1 MAFRD
6 PAPIKMT
13 EVKEEVVRLDD
24 DKQDKNSSNLTTDSK
39 NIEGAINELKTKSD
53 TLTSNSAL
61 KSTQIIAGDG
71 LQGGGTLE
79 QNITLSTKVADDS
92 LTASSSG
99 LAVNTYDGVD
109 STSTTRPASAN
120 ALKITYDKLVVTENT
135 ANSKLSKAGDTM
147 SGDISFSN
155 QGTSFVGLKGSVG
168 DNDGWRI
175 VGGSSYGNLGE
186 LEIATGFDGTQPIY
200 VRQYNVDEYAGVA
213 RTLTLLDNNG
223 NTSFPGIVT
232 ASKFEGSSLTSDK
245 LSNPV
250 NINDTEFDGS
260 ESITTNKW
268 GVSRVL
274 TIGDFTTHI
283 DGSSDITVEKELIGL
298 PTKEEYDL
306 KLDSGGYE
314 GTANDLKNLIDSKPN
329 TEVVAGQGL
338 ESSQIG
344 NTVTVSIESADE
356 GILVNENNIQLNVV
370 NDLVTGG
377 IKRPLSAE
385 QGKVLKQLI
394 DTLGGGGTTSL
405 LRQARILGDADYI
418 GSISA
423 SAVDI
428 VVGSKLNKP
437 TLYLDGTRMD
447 STTYSVELNLGK
459 ITLNEAYADYD
470 VTWVVEDEF
479 PSHIRFSYPT
489 LSLLQA
495 DEQIKSIINVG
506 DVIEILGE
514 SDADDGGQRLVK
526 CSNELGLNGV
536 DIGDGKYLNEI
547 PNSKPSDKVDKSDI
561 VDNLTTADKS
571 KVLSANMGAILYGN
585 TSGWRIYD
593 GDKYPYTHDVL
604 EIANSLPDKSVYFGQ
619 TPTVVTG
626 TPIDSLGSVV
636 FIYRYNRNRIVYMV
650 CSVDGRGDEYYAS
663 GRTSDITVK
672 WTQILRDN
680 SLVFLGTQGVSSII
694 YIQDEGKKTAGNG
707 YVDKTTGK
715 LYLCKT
721 TTTDTSVTTNF
732 VLATNIENAS
742 RLDNLCEVTD
752 LQLSQFVGSNQLYFG
767 KQYKYS
773 DGRLEYKFTVQTTA
787 SNKEITFNF
796 PTSFTSG
803 FFNISSTLTSIQG
816 NLQNGVAKI
825 KTMSQSYITMLDTG
839 TSSSSISISGTISGF
854 WK

>member
-6 PAPIKMT
+6 PAPIKLSEMKT
-13 EVKEEVVRLDD
+13 EVVRLDD
-24 DKQDKNSSNLTTDSK
+24 DKQDKNSSNLTTESK

-53 TLTSNSAL
+53 ALTSNSAL
-61 KSTQIIAGDG
+61 KSTQIIAGNG

-79 QNITLSTKVADDS
+79 QNRTLSIKGANDS
-92 LTASSSG
+92 ITASSSG
-99 LAVNTYDGVD
+99 LAVNTYNGVD
-109 STSTTRPASAN
+109 STSATRPASAN
-120 ALKITYDKLVVTENT
+120 ALKTTYDKLVTVEST
-135 ANSKLSKAGDTM
+135 ANSKLSKSGDTM
-147 SGDISFSN
+147 SGNILFSN

-168 DNDGWRI
+168 DDDGWRI
-175 VGGSSYGNLGE
+175 VGGSTVGNVGE
-186 LEIATGFDGTQPIY
+186 LEIATGFSGNQPIY
-200 VRQYNVDEYAGVA
+200 VRQYNVAEYAGIA

-223 NTSFPGIVT
+223 NTSFPGVVT
-232 ASKFEGSSLTSDK
+232 ASKFKGSSLTSDK

-250 NINDTEFDGS
+250 NINNTEFDGS

-268 GVSRVL
+268 GVPRVL
-274 TIGDFTTHI
+274 TIGDFTTSI

-314 GTANDLKNLIDSKPN
+314 GTAIDLKNLIDSKPN

-338 ESSQIG
+338 KSSQVE

-394 DTLGGGGTTSL
+394 DTLGSGGTTSL
-405 LRQARILGDADYI
+405 LRQARVLGDADYI
-418 GSISA
+418 GSLSA

-547 PNSKPSDKVDKSDI
+547 PNSKPSNKVDKSSVTEELTI
-561 VDNLTTADKS
+561 VDEGT
-571 KVLSANMGAILYGN
+571 VL
-585 TSGWRIYD
+585 
-593 GDKYPYTHDVL
+593 
-604 EIANSLPDKSVYFGQ
+604 
-619 TPTVVTG
+619 
-626 TPIDSLGSVV
+626 
-636 FIYRYNRNRIVYMV
+636 
-650 CSVDGRGDEYYAS
+650 DGRVGKTLND
-663 GRTSDITVK
+663 R
-672 WTQILRDN
+672 IL
-680 SLVFLGTQGVSSII
+680 GGQGISSII
-694 YIQDEGKKTAGNG
+694 YIQDEGQKTAGNG
-707 YVDKTTGK
+707 YVDKVTGK
-715 LYLCKT
+715 LYLCKNST
-721 TTTDTSVTTNF
+721 SDTDVTSNF
-732 VLATNIENAS
+732 SLATNIENSS
-742 RLDNLCEVTD
+742 RLDNLAT
-752 LQLSQFVGSNQLYFG
+752 Y
-767 KQYKYS
+767 
-773 DGRLEYKFTVQTTA
+773 
-787 SNKEITFNF
+787 
-796 PTSFTSG
+796 
-803 FFNISSTLTSIQG
+803 
-816 NLQNGVAKI
+816 NLQTALVNRSLILGNNIDLDVIRSIGVYIWYAEAGFPLNMPSQHTNRGLMIVFQLGSHVSQIILDSNGNRYSRFR
-825 KTMSQSYITMLDTG
+825 TRSGWSQ
-839 TSSSSISISGTISGF
+839 
-854 WK
+854 WQ

>member
-6 PAPIKMT
+6 PAPIKLSEMKT
-13 EVKEEVVRLDD
+13 EVVRLDD
-24 DKQDKNSSNLTTDSK
+24 DKQDKNSSNLTTESK

-53 TLTSNSAL
+53 ALTSNSAL
-61 KSTQIIAGDG
+61 KSTQIIAGNG

-79 QNITLSTKVADDS
+79 QNRTLSIKGANDS
-92 LTASSSG
+92 ITASSSG
-99 LAVNTYDGVD
+99 LAVNTYNGVD
-109 STSTTRPASAN
+109 STSATRPASAN
-120 ALKITYDKLVVTENT
+120 ALKTTYDKLVTVEST
-135 ANSKLSKAGDTM
+135 ANSKLSKSGDTM
-147 SGDISFSN
+147 SGNILFSN

-168 DNDGWRI
+168 DDDGWRI
-175 VGGSSYGNLGE
+175 VGGSTVGNVGE
-186 LEIATGFDGTQPIY
+186 LEIATGFSGNQPIY
-200 VRQYNVDEYAGVA
+200 VRQYNVAEYAGIA

-223 NTSFPGIVT
+223 NTSFPGVVT
-232 ASKFEGSSLTSDK
+232 ASKFKGSSLTSDK

-250 NINDTEFDGS
+250 NINNTEFDGS

-268 GVSRVL
+268 GVPRVL
-274 TIGDFTTHI
+274 TIGDFTTSI

-314 GTANDLKNLIDSKPN
+314 GTAIDLKNLIDSKPN

-338 ESSQIG
+338 KSSQVE

-394 DTLGGGGTTSL
+394 DTLGSGGTTSL
-405 LRQARILGDADYI
+405 LRQARVLGDADYI
-418 GSISA
+418 GSLSA

-547 PNSKPSDKVDKSDI
+547 PNSKPADKVDKSSVTEELTI
-561 VDNLTTADKS
+561 VDEGT
-571 KVLSANMGAILYGN
+571 VL
-585 TSGWRIYD
+585 
-593 GDKYPYTHDVL
+593 
-604 EIANSLPDKSVYFGQ
+604 
-619 TPTVVTG
+619 
-626 TPIDSLGSVV
+626 
-636 FIYRYNRNRIVYMV
+636 
-650 CSVDGRGDEYYAS
+650 DGRVGKTLND
-663 GRTSDITVK
+663 R
-672 WTQILRDN
+672 IL
-680 SLVFLGTQGVSSII
+680 GGQGISSII
-694 YIQDEGKKTAGNG
+694 YIQDEGQKTAGNG
-707 YVDKTTGK
+707 YVDKVTGK
-715 LYLCKT
+715 LYLCKNST
-721 TTTDTSVTTNF
+721 SDTDVTSNF
-732 VLATNIENAS
+732 SLATNIENSS
-742 RLDNLCEVTD
+742 RLDNLAT
-752 LQLSQFVGSNQLYFG
+752 Y
-767 KQYKYS
+767 
-773 DGRLEYKFTVQTTA
+773 
-787 SNKEITFNF
+787 
-796 PTSFTSG
+796 
-803 FFNISSTLTSIQG
+803 
-816 NLQNGVAKI
+816 NLQTALVNRSLILGNNIDLDVIRSIGVYIWYAEAGFPLNMPSQHTNRGLMIVFQLGSHVSQIILDSNGNRYSRFR
-825 KTMSQSYITMLDTG
+825 TRSGWSQ
-839 TSSSSISISGTISGF
+839 
-854 WK
+854 WQ

>member
-6 PAPIKMT
+6 PAPIKLSEMKT
-13 EVKEEVVRLDD
+13 EVVRLDD
-24 DKQDKNSSNLTTDSK
+24 DKQDKNSSNLTTESK

-53 TLTSNSAL
+53 ALTSNSAL
-61 KSTQIIAGDG
+61 KSTQIIAGNG

-79 QNITLSTKVADDS
+79 QNRTLSIKGANDS
-92 LTASSSG
+92 ITASSSG
-99 LAVNTYDGVD
+99 LAVNTYNGVD
-109 STSTTRPASAN
+109 STSATRPASAN
-120 ALKITYDKLVVTENT
+120 ALKTTYDKLVTVEST
-135 ANSKLSKAGDTM
+135 ANSKLSKSGDTM
-147 SGDISFSN
+147 SGNILFSN

-168 DNDGWRI
+168 DDDGWRI
-175 VGGSSYGNLGE
+175 VGGSTVGNVGE
-186 LEIATGFDGTQPIY
+186 LEIATGFSGNQPIY
-200 VRQYNVDEYAGVA
+200 VRQYNVAEYAGIA

-223 NTSFPGIVT
+223 NTSFPGVVT
-232 ASKFEGSSLTSDK
+232 ASKFKGSSLTSDK

-250 NINDTEFDGS
+250 NINNTEFDGS

-268 GVSRVL
+268 GVPRVL
-274 TIGDFTTHI
+274 TIGDFTTSI

-314 GTANDLKNLIDSKPN
+314 GTAIDLKNLIDSKPN

-338 ESSQIG
+338 KSSQVE

-394 DTLGGGGTTSL
+394 DTLGSGGTTSL
-405 LRQARILGDADYI
+405 LRQARVLGDADYI
-418 GSISA
+418 GSLSA

-547 PNSKPSDKVDKSDI
+547 PNSKPSNKVDKSSVTEKLTI
-561 VDNLTTADKS
+561 VDEGT
-571 KVLSANMGAILYGN
+571 VL
-585 TSGWRIYD
+585 
-593 GDKYPYTHDVL
+593 
-604 EIANSLPDKSVYFGQ
+604 
-619 TPTVVTG
+619 
-626 TPIDSLGSVV
+626 
-636 FIYRYNRNRIVYMV
+636 
-650 CSVDGRGDEYYAS
+650 DGRVGKTLND
-663 GRTSDITVK
+663 R
-672 WTQILRDN
+672 IL
-680 SLVFLGTQGVSSII
+680 GGQGISSII
-694 YIQDEGKKTAGNG
+694 YIQDEGQKTAGSG
-707 YVDKTTGK
+707 YVDKVTGK
-715 LYLCKT
+715 LYLCKNST
-721 TTTDTSVTTNF
+721 SDTDVTSNF
-732 VLATNIENAS
+732 SLATNIENSS
-742 RLDNLCEVTD
+742 RLDNLAT
-752 LQLSQFVGSNQLYFG
+752 Y
-767 KQYKYS
+767 
-773 DGRLEYKFTVQTTA
+773 
-787 SNKEITFNF
+787 
-796 PTSFTSG
+796 
-803 FFNISSTLTSIQG
+803 
-816 NLQNGVAKI
+816 NLQTALVNRSLILGNNIDLDVIRSIGVYIWYAEAGFPLNMPSQHTNRGLMIVFQLGSHVSQIILDSNGNRYSRFR
-825 KTMSQSYITMLDTG
+825 TRSGWSQ
-839 TSSSSISISGTISGF
+839 
-854 WK
+854 WQ

>member
-6 PAPIKMT
+6 PAPIKLSEMKT
-13 EVKEEVVRLDD
+13 EVVRLDD
-24 DKQDKNSSNLTTDSK
+24 DKQDKNSSNLTTESK

-53 TLTSNSAL
+53 ALTSNSAL
-61 KSTQIIAGDG
+61 KSTQIIAGNG

-79 QNITLSTKVADDS
+79 QNRTLSIKGANDS
-92 LTASSSG
+92 ITASSSG
-99 LAVNTYDGVD
+99 LAVNTYNGVD
-109 STSTTRPASAN
+109 STSATRPASAN
-120 ALKITYDKLVVTENT
+120 ALKTTYDKLVTVEST
-135 ANSKLSKAGDTM
+135 ANSKLSKSGDTM
-147 SGDISFSN
+147 SGNILFSN

-168 DNDGWRI
+168 DDDGWRI
-175 VGGSSYGNLGE
+175 VGGSTVGNVGE
-186 LEIATGFDGTQPIY
+186 LEIATGFSGNQPIY
-200 VRQYNVDEYAGVA
+200 VRQYNVAEYAGIA

-223 NTSFPGIVT
+223 NTSFPGVVT
-232 ASKFEGSSLTSDK
+232 ASKFKGSSLTSDK

-250 NINDTEFDGS
+250 NINNTEFDGS

-268 GVSRVL
+268 GVPRVL
-274 TIGDFTTHI
+274 TIGDFTTSI

-314 GTANDLKNLIDSKPN
+314 GTAIDLKNLIDSKPN

-338 ESSQIG
+338 KSSQVE

-394 DTLGGGGTTSL
+394 DTLGSGGTTSL
-405 LRQARILGDADYI
+405 LRQARVLGDADYI
-418 GSISA
+418 GSLSA

-547 PNSKPSDKVDKSDI
+547 PNSKPSNKVDKSSVTEELTI
-561 VDNLTTADKS
+561 VDEGT
-571 KVLSANMGAILYGN
+571 VL
-585 TSGWRIYD
+585 
-593 GDKYPYTHDVL
+593 
-604 EIANSLPDKSVYFGQ
+604 
-619 TPTVVTG
+619 
-626 TPIDSLGSVV
+626 
-636 FIYRYNRNRIVYMV
+636 
-650 CSVDGRGDEYYAS
+650 DGRVGKTLND
-663 GRTSDITVK
+663 R
-672 WTQILRDN
+672 IL
-680 SLVFLGTQGVSSII
+680 GGQGISSII
-694 YIQDEGKKTAGNG
+694 YIQDEGQKTAGSG
-707 YVDKTTGK
+707 YVDKVTGK
-715 LYLCKT
+715 LYLCKNST
-721 TTTDTSVTTNF
+721 SDTDVTSNF
-732 VLATNIENAS
+732 SLATNIENSS
-742 RLDNLCEVTD
+742 RLDNLAT
-752 LQLSQFVGSNQLYFG
+752 Y
-767 KQYKYS
+767 
-773 DGRLEYKFTVQTTA
+773 
-787 SNKEITFNF
+787 
-796 PTSFTSG
+796 
-803 FFNISSTLTSIQG
+803 
-816 NLQNGVAKI
+816 NLQTALVNRSLILGNNIDLDVIRSIGVYIWYAEAGFPLNMPSQHTNRGLMIVFQLGSHVSQIILDSNGNRYSRFR
-825 KTMSQSYITMLDTG
+825 TRSGWSQ
-839 TSSSSISISGTISGF
+839 
-854 WK
+854 WQ